1 MEMIKKLLQ
10 KIKSLT
16 FTIFKLLLFFIFS
29 LLFMELVIH
38 LFALGQS
45 GYDSYN
51 MFLKSLSG
59 KIPRKSSEKVLFFV
73 GDSTVAGEGASVI
86 NKYSLPAQ
94 LQNMLNKVS
103 PDFKIY
109 NLGFPSTST
118 SEHLR
123 ILEMLPEGVNVFY
136 RGGLIDPVSQ
146 NLNFRF
152 CIMGQYFEIRTLK
165 MLSLLIPRIFIT
177 EGLNNDH
184 SQKITARLQK
194 IIERK
199 KLKIFTLD
207 YTTVIPFSDMHSGKP
222 VIPLYT
228 EDFGITRI
236 NLRAMA
242 KEAGFT
248 GKKNIL
254 NTRFISNKTGIH
266 PNDAGY
272 YIEALILFNYFC
284 HVNLFGLTPEN
295 KTDLKTVDIFENE
308 LESRYYRIKKELY
321 EKTEDDLLQNP
332 FQISSI
338 LSELIHLAE
347 ILRTRNPDSEK
358 YIKEH
363 EMLEKLVFFVVHE
376 ARIINHFLSNPQNR
390 WSNDP
395 VKEKIAVAV
404 FYAIVIP
411 QLMDN
416 TDYGSNVLQKLN
428 SSKYSNYEE
437 QMSPLFG
444 ISPYPLQFCE
454 RFIKESGIKA
464 EDLNLNKE
472 WEYFFSFPIETFL
485 NINNPRVR
493 ALCRH
498 Q

>member
-1 MEMIKKLLQ
+1 MIKKLFQ

-16 FTIFKLLLFFIFS
+16 CTIFKLLLFLIFS
-29 LLFMELVIH
+29 LLFLELIIH
-38 LFALGQS
+38 LFAFGYS
-45 GYDSYN
+45 SYDSYS
-51 MFLKSLSG
+51 MFFKSLPD
-59 KIPRKSSEKVLFFV
+59 KIPQNISEKDFFFI

-103 PDFKIY
+103 PDFKVY
-109 NLGFPSTST
+109 NLGFPSTNT
-118 SEHLR
+118 REHLQ
-123 ILEMLPEGVNVFY
+123 IFEMLPEGANVFY
-136 RGGLIDPVSQ
+136 RGGMVDPVSQ

-152 CIMGQYFEIRTLK
+152 CIMEQYFEIRTLK
-165 MLSLLIPRIFIT
+165 MLSLLTPRIFIT
-177 EGLNNDH
+177 EGLKNDH
-184 SQKITARLQK
+184 IQKITARLQR

-207 YTTVIPFSDMHSGKP
+207 YTTIIPFSDMHSGKP

-254 NTRFISNKTGIH
+254 KTRFISRKTGVH

-272 YIEALILFNYFC
+272 YIEALILFNYLC
-284 HVNLFGLTPEN
+284 HRNFFGLTPAN
-295 KTDLKTVDIFENE
+295 KIKPETVDIFENE

-321 EKTEDDLLQNP
+321 EKSETDLLQNP
-332 FQISSI
+332 FQISRI

-347 ILRTRNPDSEK
+347 ILRTRSPDSEE
-358 YIKEH
+358 YAKEH

-376 ARIINHFLSNPQNR
+376 ARIINHFLSNPKNR

-485 NINNPRVR
+485 NINNPRIKS
-493 ALCRH
+493 LCH
-498 Q
+498 YQ